1 MEHSDSEMPI
11 LKILTMPRVLVSLL
25 TCTVGAYSI
34 GTIEATLSQFLEL
47 QLDLGVQKI
56 ALAFLVSNNQSQVS
70 NSLSISISYRTMP

>member
-1 MEHSDSEMPI
+1 MFMNVNYYPPQFPDMEHSDSEMPI

-56 ALAFLVSNNQSQVS
+56 ALAFLVSSNQ
-70 NSLSISISYRTMP
+70 